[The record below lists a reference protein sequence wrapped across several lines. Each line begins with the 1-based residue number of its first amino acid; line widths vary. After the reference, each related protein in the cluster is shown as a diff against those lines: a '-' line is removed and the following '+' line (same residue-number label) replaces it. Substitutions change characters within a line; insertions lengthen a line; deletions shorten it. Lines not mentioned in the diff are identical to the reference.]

1 MPLVTFREGAVEQ
14 VCPKAY
20 GGFIEQLPNSCRGN
34 LQLRW
39 APPSQ
44 TFLVVVDGDTVCLIG
59 ELDVA
64 AVPEATAFLAPAD
77 GDLKVDC
84 SALTFL
90 DAAGLAVLLE
100 AHRSCQAAGVELIVI
115 DPAPCVTRILGLMGL
130 DQHLSIRWSREQ
142 R

>member
-1 MPLVTFREGAVEQ
+1 M
-14 VCPKAY
+14 
-20 GGFIEQLPNSCRGN
+20 
-34 LQLRW
+34 
-39 APPSQ
+39 
-44 TFLVVVDGDTVCLIG
+44 VVDGDTVCLIG